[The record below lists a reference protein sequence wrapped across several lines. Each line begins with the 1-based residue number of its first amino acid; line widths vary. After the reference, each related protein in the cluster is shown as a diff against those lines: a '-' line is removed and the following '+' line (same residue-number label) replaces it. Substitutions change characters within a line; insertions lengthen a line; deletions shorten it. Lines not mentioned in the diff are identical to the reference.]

1 MRCMLHVSCFM
12 LHDLNMTSLYRKYRP
27 ITFDDVIGQTHIVQ
41 TLSNAI
47 IHGRIGHAY
56 LFTGPRG
63 TGKTTMARIFARSVN
78 CQNPNGAKPCL
89 ECDVCKNITDGRSL
103 DIFEI
108 DAASNTGV
116 DNIRELRENVKFPPS
131 QAKFKIY
138 IIDEV
143 HMLSTGAFNALLK
156 TLEEPPAHAIF
167 ILATTEI
174 HKVPETIIS
183 RCQRYDFT
191 RLSLEHIIEKLSL
204 IAKSEKIEVEK
215 SALEMIAISAEG
227 GMRDAESLLGQVM
240 SLEDKKITSKEV
252 EDILGTTRRQS
263 LESMA
268 KHLLDKNVSEAI
280 SLINELSQ
288 DGYDLD
294 VFNKSFLN
302 YLRQLMLVSVDPKL
316 ASLFSYELTKE
327 QSQIIVEQTK
337 GHAAKE
343 ILFIIQCFTE
353 IQGKI
358 KSAFIPQLPLE
369 MAAIKA
375 VQGPQTQA
383 ATAAPS
389 AAPIYRPVQQTQP
402 VSQPIPERKIE
413 DPQAPSASS
422 NIIQTIASD
431 VNNAPFV
438 QIPTKPAATS
448 SLEPKSAPIS
458 PVAPKSDEQAP
469 FPETPA
475 EPLQAPQADAPQLI
489 KNEAEIA
496 DSDFTLNDVKKHWGQ
511 FVAEAKTKNHSLAAV
526 LQSCQPVAV
535 EAGIITVATKFGF
548 HRDKLN
554 EYGNKLTLEELFAKI
569 LGMRLFIKVVTAD
582 EVGITIASSLNQT
595 NAGAHVEE
603 APSETSSLLS
613 DAMGIMGGNI
623 VQ

>member
-1 MRCMLHVSCFM
+1 MLHEIMS
-12 LHDLNMTSLYRKYRP
+12 LSLYRKYRP
-27 ITFDDVIGQTHIVQ
+27 VTFADVIGQTHIVQ

-47 IHGRIGHAY
+47 IHGRVGHAY

-78 CQNPNGAKPCL
+78 CQNPDGAKPCL
-89 ECDVCKNITDGRSL
+89 ECDVCKNISEGRSL

-156 TLEEPPAHAIF
+156 TLEEPPAHVIF

-191 RLSLEHIIEKLSL
+191 RLSLDHIIEKLSV
-204 IAKSEKIEVEK
+204 IAKNEKVEIDK
-215 SALEMIAISAEG
+215 NALEMIAISAEG

-240 SLEDKKITSKEV
+240 ALEDKKITAKEV
-252 EDILGTTRRQS
+252 EEILGTTQRQS
-263 LESMA
+263 LEAMIA
-268 KHLLDKNVSEAI
+268 YLLSNNATGAI
-280 SLINELSQ
+280 TLVNELSQ

-302 YLRQLMLVSVDPKL
+302 YLRQVMLVSVDDKL
-316 ASLFSYELTKE
+316 AKIFSFELTKE
-327 QSQIIVEQTK
+327 QAQTVIDQAK
-337 GHAAKE
+337 GHSPKE
-343 ILFIIQCFTE
+343 FLFIIQCFSE

-369 MAAIKA
+369 MAIIKA
-375 VQGPQTQA
+375 VQGPQMIVANSNAPHAQA
-383 ATAAPS
+383 QSQPAQPVRLAAPKQIP
-389 AAPIYRPVQQTQP
+389 AASHSTAPVQ
-402 VSQPIPERKIE
+402 
-413 DPQAPSASS
+413 
-422 NIIQTIASD
+422 NIIQTIAID
-431 VNNAPFV
+431 VNNAPV
-438 QIPTKPAATS
+438 SNPAPITEIPTPKP
-448 SLEPKSAPIS
+448 SLAHENAPIS
-458 PVAPKSDEQAP
+458 KAIPESDEMAP
-469 FPETPA
+469 FAPITPEVP
-475 EPLQAPQADAPQLI
+475 QAPQVAEPQLI

-496 DSDFTLNDVKKHWGQ
+496 DGGFTLNDVKKNWNQ
-511 FVAEAKTKNHSLAAV
+511 FVAQAKTVNHSLSAV
-526 LQSCQPVAV
+526 LQSCQPVSA
-535 EAGIITVATKFGF
+535 EAGIITVATKFAF

-569 LGMRLFIKVVTAD
+569 LGLRLFIKVVTAD
-582 EVGITIASSLNQT
+582 EAGITIASSLVQPNSASIET
-595 NAGAHVEE
+595 

-613 DAMGIMGGNI
+613 DAASIMGGNI

>member
-1 MRCMLHVSCFM
+1 
-12 LHDLNMTSLYRKYRP
+12 
-27 ITFDDVIGQTHIVQ
+27 
-41 TLSNAI
+41 
-47 IHGRIGHAY
+47 
-56 LFTGPRG
+56 
-63 TGKTTMARIFARSVN
+63 MARIFARSVN
-78 CQNPNGAKPCL
+78 CQNPDGAKPCL
-89 ECDVCKNITDGRSL
+89 ECDVCKNISEGRSL

-156 TLEEPPAHAIF
+156 TLEEPPAHVIF

-191 RLSLEHIIEKLSL
+191 RLSLDHIIEKLSV
-204 IAKSEKIEVEK
+204 IAKNEKVEIDK
-215 SALEMIAISAEG
+215 NALEMIAISAEG

-240 SLEDKKITSKEV
+240 ALEDKKITAKEV
-252 EDILGTTRRQS
+252 EEILGTTQRQS
-263 LESMA
+263 LEAMIA
-268 KHLLDKNVSEAI
+268 YLLSNNATGAI
-280 SLINELSQ
+280 TLVNELSQ

-302 YLRQLMLVSVDPKL
+302 YLRQVMLVSVDDKL
-316 ASLFSYELTKE
+316 AKIFSFELTKE
-327 QSQIIVEQTK
+327 QAQTVIDQAK
-337 GHAAKE
+337 GHSPKE
-343 ILFIIQCFTE
+343 FLFIIQCFSE

-369 MAAIKA
+369 MAIIKA
-375 VQGPQTQA
+375 VQGPQMIVANSNAPHAQA
-383 ATAAPS
+383 QSQPAQPVRLAAPKQIP
-389 AAPIYRPVQQTQP
+389 AASHSTAPVQ
-402 VSQPIPERKIE
+402 
-413 DPQAPSASS
+413 
-422 NIIQTIASD
+422 NIIQTIAID
-431 VNNAPFV
+431 VNNAPV
-438 QIPTKPAATS
+438 SNPAPITEIPTPKP
-448 SLEPKSAPIS
+448 SLAHENAPIS
-458 PVAPKSDEQAP
+458 KAIPESDEMAP
-469 FPETPA
+469 FAPITPEVP
-475 EPLQAPQADAPQLI
+475 QAPQVAEPQLI

-496 DSDFTLNDVKKHWGQ
+496 DGGFTLNDVKKNWNQ
-511 FVAEAKTKNHSLAAV
+511 FVAQAKTVNHSLSAV
-526 LQSCQPVAV
+526 LQSCQPVSA
-535 EAGIITVATKFGF
+535 EAGIITVATKFAF

-569 LGMRLFIKVVTAD
+569 LGLRLFIKVVTAD
-582 EVGITIASSLNQT
+582 EAGITIASSLVQPNSASIET
-595 NAGAHVEE
+595 

-613 DAMGIMGGNI
+613 DAASIMGGNI

>member
-1 MRCMLHVSCFM
+1 MSL
-12 LHDLNMTSLYRKYRP
+12 SLYRKYRP
-27 ITFDDVIGQTHIVQ
+27 VTFSDVIGQTHIVQ

-78 CQNPNGAKPCL
+78 CQNPNGAQPCL
-89 ECDVCKNITDGRSL
+89 ECDVCKNITEGRSL

-131 QAKFKIY
+131 QAKYKIY

-191 RLSLEHIIEKLSL
+191 RLSLEHIVEKLSI
-204 IAKSEKIEVEK
+204 IAKSEQVEIDK
-215 SALEMIAISAEG
+215 QALEMIAISAEG

-240 SLEDKKITSKEV
+240 SLEDKKITAKEV
-252 EDILGTTRRQS
+252 EEILGTTRRKS
-263 LESMA
+263 LEDMA
-268 KHLLDKNVSEAI
+268 KFLLEKDSTSAI

-302 YLRQLMLVSVDPKL
+302 YLRQLMLVSVDSKL
-316 ASLFSYELTKE
+316 AKLFSYELTKE
-327 QSQIIVEQTK
+327 QAQTIVDQTK

-343 ILFIIQCFTE
+343 ILFIIQCFSE

-369 MAAIKA
+369 MATIKA
-375 VQGPQTQA
+375 IQGPIMPAVNTSSTPA
-383 ATAAPS
+383 ASTA
-389 AAPIYRPVQQTQP
+389 QQPKTQP
-402 VSQPIPERKIE
+402 ANY
-413 DPQAPSASS
+413 PQAPTPAATVNIPAQAPTIQAKSEPS
-422 NIIQTIASD
+422 NIIQNIAMDVDKAQNMQFPTSKPSD
-431 VNNAPFV
+431 ASVDSKFDYVSPFET
-438 QIPTKPAATS
+438 QSDIMAALPESPKKPS
-448 SLEPKSAPIS
+448 I
-458 PVAPKSDEQAP
+458 
-469 FPETPA
+469 
-475 EPLQAPQADAPQLI
+475 APQTPEPQLI

-496 DSDFTLNDVKKHWGQ
+496 DSDFTINDVKRHWSQ
-511 FVAEAKTKNHSLAAV
+511 FIAQTKTQNHSLAAV
-526 LQSCQPVAV
+526 LQGCQPVSV
-535 EAGIITVATKFGF
+535 EAGIVTIATKFGF
-548 HRDKLN
+548 HKDKLN
-554 EYGNKLTLEELFAKI
+554 EYGNKLTLEGLFAKI

-582 EVGITIASSLNQT
+582 EVGITLASSLNQSNSGSHET
-595 NAGAHVEE
+595 E
-603 APSETSSLLS
+603 PSETSSLLS

>member
-1 MRCMLHVSCFM
+1 MSL
-12 LHDLNMTSLYRKYRP
+12 SLYRKYRP
-27 ITFDDVIGQTHIVQ
+27 VTFADVIGQTHIVQ

-47 IHGRIGHAY
+47 IHGRVGHAY

-78 CQNPNGAKPCL
+78 CMNPNGATPCL

-156 TLEEPPAHAIF
+156 TLEEPPSHVIF

-191 RLSLEHIIEKLSL
+191 RLSLEHIIEKLSN
-204 IAKSEKIEVEK
+204 IAASEKIEIEK
-215 SALEMIAISAEG
+215 TALEMIAIAAEG
-227 GMRDAESLLGQVM
+227 GMRDAESLLSQVM
-240 SLEDKKITSKEV
+240 SLEDKNITAKNVEEV
-252 EDILGTTRRQS
+252 LGTTQRQS
-263 LESMA
+263 LEAMVGY
-268 KHLLDKNVSEAI
+268 LLGKDTAEAL
-280 SLINELSQ
+280 SLVNELSQ

-302 YLRQLMLVSVDPKL
+302 YLRQVMLVSVDAKL
-316 ASLFSYELTKE
+316 AKLFTYELTKE
-327 QSQIIVEQTK
+327 QSQILIEQAK
-337 GHAAKE
+337 NHSAKE
-343 ILFIIQCFTE
+343 LLFIIQCFSD

-358 KSAFIPQLPLE
+358 KSSFIPQLPLE
-369 MAAIKA
+369 MAIIKS
-375 VQGPQTQA
+375 VQGPQTIGSAVA
-383 ATAAPS
+383 ATNISVA
-389 AAPIYRPVQQTQP
+389 RPASRPEPVYQQPPTP
-402 VSQPIPERKIE
+402 T
-413 DPQAPSASS
+413 QAPAAQTPPPTPS
-422 NIIQTIASD
+422 IIQNIAMD
-431 VNNAPFV
+431 VNNTPFP
-438 QIPTKPAATS
+438 QPSSNMPAA
-448 SLEPKSAPIS
+448 EA
-458 PVAPKSDEQAP
+458 PVAPKNTPIPPIQTENDGMAP
-469 FPETPA
+469 FPQRAPEPA
-475 EPLQAPQADAPQLI
+475 EINQNEPQLI
-489 KNEAEIA
+489 KNEAQIA
-496 DSDFTLNDVKKHWGQ
+496 DSDFTLNDVKKNWNQ
-511 FVAEAKTKNHSLAAV
+511 FVAQAKIINHSLSAV
-526 LQSCQPVAV
+526 LQSCQPVSV
-535 EAGIITVATKFGF
+535 DAGIITVATKFKF
-548 HRDKLN
+548 HKDKLN

-569 LGMRLFIKVVTAD
+569 LGLRLFIKVITA
-582 EVGITIASSLNQT
+582 EEAGITIASSLTQYGG
-595 NAGAHVEE
+595 GAHAE
-603 APSETSSLLS
+603 ASPSETSSLLS